1 MTLESQRDPQR
12 VPSGEERSPS
22 GVLERSF
29 GEVHLTALVPE
40 DIGTTEFSLINFT
53 DHNCH
58 I

>member
-1 MTLESQRDPQR
+1 MTLESQRDPER
-12 VPSGEERSPS
+12 VSSGEERSPS
-22 GVLERSF
+22 CVLGRSC

-53 DHNCH
+53 DYNCH